1 MTIKIELVLDTPER
15 IAGADYAC
23 GLYNENNPK
32 NQNAEDAEK
41 AKPLTREEYVQFVL
55 SRAADS
61 WAAQADR
68 AARMKEAGLV

>member
-1 MTIKIELVLDTPER
+1 MTIKVELVIDTPER
-15 IAGADYAC
+15 IAGVEYARD
-23 GLYNENNPK
+23 LYNSSLPK
-32 NQNAEDAEK
+32 PEK
-41 AKPLTREEYVQFVL
+41 GSDVLVAALLTSEEYVQFVL